1 MIEILIMMLLFLA
14 WFSISKKCEDI
25 SRRLDMIE
33 ARQERLIDGVFQP
46 GEDAITMAGE
56 LTTSDRSLER
66 QGTYYRSDPRFD
78 KDDGQSGFHDGL
90 DD

>member
-1 MIEILIMMLLFLA
+1 MIEILIMVLLFLA
-14 WFSISKKCEDI
+14 WFSISKKCEEI
-25 SRRLDMIE
+25 SRRLDMLE
-33 ARQERLIDGVFQP
+33 QQQEKL
-46 GEDAITMAGE
+46 MAGIFKLGDDATIMRGE
-56 LTTSDRSLER
+56 LATSDSSKER